1 MQPPQPLNQR
11 PYLLHIPPQ
20 LLTRLFLLPL
30 TQIQELFHQLAV
42 HKTIRLLTLPNL
54 VLERPVPRKVHV
66 AGCGDEATED
76 GLQGDEQV
84 EVGGLDEAEEVY

>member
-1 MQPPQPLNQR
+1 
-11 PYLLHIPPQ
+11 
-20 LLTRLFLLPL
+20 
-30 TQIQELFHQLAV
+30 
-42 HKTIRLLTLPNL
+42 L

>member
-11 PYLLHIPPQ
+11 SYLLHIPAQ
-20 LLTRLFLLPL
+20 LLTRRFLLPL
-30 TQIQELFHQLAV
+30 AQVKELLDQLAV
-42 HKTIRLLTLPNL
+42 HKTIRLLALPDL

-66 AGCGDEATED
+66 AWRGDEAAED

-84 EVGGLDEAEEVY
+84 EVGGLDEAEEVD